1 MTKPEKRLHIGAKKN
16 HFPLPCLYTL
26 FTILEEKL
34 FEITK
39 QLLLDDVVR
48 KSHYASDW
56 LGIKNKQRGQFDTS
70 HPWPLSVKTCKAFD
84 MALYIPA
91 SDFSNKIVETSRLVR
106 GAMGIKESSAFNPS
120 YL

>member
-1 MTKPEKRLHIGAKKN
+1 MTKPEKRLHIGAKKT

-26 FTILEEKL
+26 FTSLEEKL

-48 KSHYASDW
+48 KSHYVSDW

-70 HPWPLSVKTCKAFD
+70 HPWGLRVKTCKAFD
-84 MALYIPA
+84 IALYIPA
-91 SDFSNKIVETSRLVR
+91 SDLFYKIVETSRLVR

>member
-48 KSHYASDW
+48 KSHYVSDW

-70 HPWPLSVKTCKAFD
+70 HQLKRA
-84 MALYIPA
+84 
-91 SDFSNKIVETSRLVR
+91 RLLTLHYTYPR
-106 GAMGIKESSAFNPS
+106 LILLIK
-120 YL
+120 L